1 MSIPTPGFSERVFE
15 FSFNAEYAHRNRA
28 VLAGAPSIPTQ
39 NEEKWLGYDVAFEV
53 AQRGGAVHVVALQ
66 HKVSR
71 YVDGL
76 GPTNR
81 HFWTSAGGAYYAF
94 RLDTDQYNLIQSIA
108 AANLPGIE
116 FSYCAPI
123 FASRDDMN
131 GHYVAGTVEQNSIW
145 IDVAGAGQ
153 ITDGE
158 THTIIYSPSGS
169 QAFRFSEKAIP
180 LKVERYEQRQL
191 RREQRRESNVES
203 VEKIYT
209 TAFATLSQYWPNRRG
224 SKSVDTENVFRLPE
238 KPPIEEKPSIANTA
252 KLLGQYFGLSL
263 LVEVRK

>member
-53 AQRGGAVHVVALQ
+53 EQRGGTVHLVALQ
-66 HKVSR
+66 HKVAR

-81 HFWTSAGGAYYAF
+81 HFWASAGGAYYAF
-94 RLDTDQYNLIQSIA
+94 RLDTDQYNLIQSVA

-123 FASRDDMN
+123 FASRGDMN
-131 GHYVAGTVEQNSIW
+131 GHYLAGTVEQNSIW

-153 ITDGE
+153 ITDDE
-158 THTIIYSPSGS
+158 THTVIYSPSGS
-169 QAFRFSEKAIP
+169 HAFRFSEKAIP
-180 LKVERYEQRQL
+180 LKVERPEQRQ
-191 RREQRRESNVES
+191 RRWKQRPESDVES
-203 VEKIYT
+203 VARIYT
-209 TAFATLSQYWPNRRG
+209 VALATLRQYWPERRRG
-224 SKSVDTENVFRLPE
+224 KSAGADNTFRLPE
-238 KPPIEEKPSIANTA
+238 KLPTEKEPSIANTA
-252 KLLGQYFGLSL
+252 KLLGQYFGISL
-263 LVEVRK
+263 LVEVRT